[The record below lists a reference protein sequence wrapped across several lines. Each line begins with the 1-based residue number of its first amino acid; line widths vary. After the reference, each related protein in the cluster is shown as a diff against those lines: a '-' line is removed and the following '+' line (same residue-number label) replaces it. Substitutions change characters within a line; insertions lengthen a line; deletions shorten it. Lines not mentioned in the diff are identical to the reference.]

1 MKFDT
6 PENDNHVDATTQA
19 QSSSES
25 KSESQSQSQ
34 TNSSTTKNP
43 VLDFVLNVGE
53 TAQYVWVRYLEWIID
68 VSWGKALLAGLIVLI
83 LGSMFCLHAFTNL
96 LVLGSLLLKCF
107 IGKEADSEM
116 KTKEHIDRPEES

>member
-6 PENDNHVDATTQA
+6 PENDSHADATTQA
-19 QSSSES
+19 QSRSES
-25 KSESQSQSQ
+25 KSESQSQA
-34 TNSSTTKNP
+34 NSSTTQNP
-43 VLDFVLNVGE
+43 VLNFVLNVGE

-68 VSWGKALLAGLIVLI
+68 VSWGKALLAGLLTLI
-83 LGSMFCLHAFTNL
+83 LGAMLSLHAFANL

-107 IGKEADSEM
+107 IGKESDSEV